1 MAESPPAKKEQPSKA
16 IEVPVVI
23 EPSTL
28 HVEKELLLI
37 ENASRRPTLS
47 ELNVANAS
55 NPNLEPTCVFR
66 TQKPRI
72 KSEEIP
78 RDANDFAYVKL
89 NEQDEKDL
97 GFDDLVRQHRS
108 LFENKE
114 QEKQFFVMT
123 LEHLLQNFDSLEDD
137 PVRN

>member
-1 MAESPPAKKEQPSKA
+1 VAESPPAKKEQPSKA
-16 IEVPVVI
+16 IEVQAVI

-28 HVEKELLLI
+28 HVDKLI
-37 ENASRRPTLS
+37 SDKDASRRPTLS
-47 ELNVANAS
+47 QLNVANAS
-55 NPNLEPTCVFR
+55 NQHLEPTGVFR

>member
-1 MAESPPAKKEQPSKA
+1 M
-16 IEVPVVI
+16 VI

-28 HVEKELLLI
+28 HVDKDP
-37 ENASRRPTLS
+37 SRRPTLS
-47 ELNVANAS
+47 QLNVANAS
-55 NPNLEPTCVFR
+55 NDNLEPTYEFR

-72 KSEEIP
+72 KSEEIQ
-78 RDANDFAYVKL
+78 RDADDFQYVEL

>member
-1 MAESPPAKKEQPSKA
+1 MAESLPAKKEQQPLLTQGLKA

-28 HVEKELLLI
+28 HVDKD
-37 ENASRRPTLS
+37 ASRRPTLS
-47 ELNVANAS
+47 QLNVAN
-55 NPNLEPTCVFR
+55 NFNENLEPTYEFR
-66 TQKPRI
+66 TQKSRI
-72 KSEEIP
+72 KSEEIQ
-78 RDANDFAYVKL
+78 RDANDFQYEKL